1 MLGSLVLLVRRDF
14 PRFRAVQKHIKR
26 FLAVF
31 PRFEGDRMIRWLNVF
46 LFSIAAVALISTDAL
61 ADWPPYPLPSHD
73 AARGPGFN
81 FALYKILLLLPLVWG
96 WVFTTERLAK
106 DAEDTGEKIGMP
118 NTIWTP
124 VFVFPFLIGLL
135 VVGLL
140 IPIYPVSWL
149 VAAATWLGPV
159 MIYVLQRNGKV
170 PKEQRLLTAKHLK
183 EWFGSFG
190 KAPKKDE
197 GAKLPW
203 QMGAPVD
210 VVGGGPDATEN
221 QSNAVAARQSP
232 AYVPMKELL
241 ADGIRNRAY
250 YIMLDYTADAVAA
263 RYQVDGVWHN
273 GSPVVWE
280 KGPLNREIGDQILA
294 VLKKLA
300 GLNPAERRLRQEGK
314 LKIGFEGI
322 KLNGTLSCQGTPTGE
337 RVALQLAPI
346 IKKAPTL
353 DQLGMREK
361 MREQL
366 KAMLAEKVGMVLVS
380 SMPGDGLTTTWNA
393 TLMNCDRLLR
403 DFVGVEEKNK
413 KETEVENVDI
423 QKYDVAAGETAITV
437 LPKLALKQPEVFV
450 VPEIAEKETLDFMLK
465 QCEDEGRM
473 VILSTRAREGV
484 EAIMRVLSL
493 NPQSPDL
500 YAKHVRGVLNVR
512 LIRRLCDKCK
522 EARPADPNLLAR
534 LGIPAGRVQQLYI
547 ERQPLPPGEKRKK
560 GEPEVCPQCRGI
572 GYYGRTAIYEL
583 LQVPDAMRPYL
594 SKPTPVET
602 LRAIAKQAGHLS
614 LLEEGVLL
622 VAVGTTSIQEL
633 QRVLKV

>member
-1 MLGSLVLLVRRDF
+1 
-14 PRFRAVQKHIKR
+14 
-26 FLAVF
+26 
-31 PRFEGDRMIRWLNVF
+31 MIRWLNVF
-46 LFSIAAVALISTDAL
+46 VFTVATVALLSTNAN
-61 ADWPPYPLPSHD
+61 ADWPVFPLSGHD
-73 AARGPGFN
+73 AGRGPGFN
-81 FALYKILLLLPLVWG
+81 FAIYKILLLLPLVWG
-96 WVFTTERLAK
+96 WVFSTERLAK

-118 NTIWTP
+118 YTVWTP
-124 VFVFPFLIGLL
+124 VLVFPFLVGLL

-140 IPIYPVSWL
+140 IPIYPVTWL

-159 MIYVLQRNGKV
+159 LIYVVQRNGKV
-170 PKEQRLLTAKHLK
+170 PPDQRLLTSKHLK
-183 EWFGSFG
+183 EWFASLG
-190 KAPKKDE
+190 KAEKKDE
-197 GAKLPW
+197 AIKLPW
-203 QMGAPVD
+203 QMGAPVN
-210 VVGGGPDATEN
+210 VVGDGPDSNEN
-221 QSNAVAARQSP
+221 QSNAVAARQAP

-250 YIMLDYTADAVAA
+250 YIMLDYTADAVAV

-294 VLKKLA
+294 ILKKLA

-314 LKIGFEGI
+314 LKIDFEGI
-322 KLNGTLSCQGTPTGE
+322 KLKGTLSSQGTPTGE
-337 RVALQLAPI
+337 RVAIQLAPI
-346 IKKAPTL
+346 IKKAPGL

-366 KAMLAEKVGMVLVS
+366 KAMLAEKVGLTIIS
-380 SMPGDGLTTTWNA
+380 SLPGDGLTTTWNA
-393 TLMNCDRLLR
+393 TLSNCDRLLR
-403 DFVGVEEKNK
+403 DFVGVEDKSK

-423 QKYDVAAGETAITV
+423 QKYDAAAGETAMTV

-450 VPEIAEKETLDFMLK
+450 VPEISDSDTLNFMLK
-465 QCEDEGRM
+465 QCEDEQRM
-473 VILSTRAREGV
+473 VVVSTRAREGV
-484 EAIMRVLSL
+484 EALMRVLAL
-493 NPQSPDL
+493 NPSNPDL

-512 LIRRLCDKCK
+512 LIRRLCEKCK
-522 EARPADPNLLAR
+522 EAIPADPNLLAR
-534 LGIPAGRVQQLYI
+534 LGIPPGRVQQLYI
-547 ERQPLPPGEKRKK
+547 ERQPLPPGQTRKK

-583 LQVPDAMRPYL
+583 LQVPDAMRQYL

-602 LRAIAKQAGHLS
+602 LRAIAKQSGHLS

-633 QRVLKV
+633 QRVLKQG